1 MIKLILILRKK
12 KIEEIIDNYKLE
24 NKNLQKEKEEYE
36 KLNLENNDKINKLTN
51 ELELNQNTMKMFINS
66 NEETQ
71 KDLENFNQ
79 IKSNMEILCNE
90 IENKQNQNEIL
101 QNIIKEQENKIIT
114 FNDNQ
119 NKFNN
124 IIKEKNDEIEML
136 KKQIMLLNKQ
146 IEKFPEKKENKQN
159 ILNDKLD
166 KYFNLFENNN
176 EKLNIKNAVIW
187 NSNDFN

>member
-1 MIKLILILRKK
+1 
-12 KIEEIIDNYKLE
+12 
-24 NKNLQKEKEEYE
+24 
-36 KLNLENNDKINKLTN
+36 
-51 ELELNQNTMKMFINS
+51 MKMFINS

-146 IEKFPEKKENKQN
+146 IEKFPEKEENKQN

-176 EKLNIKNAVIW
+176 DKLKKLDLKNAVIW
-187 NSNDFN
+187 NTNDFNTEKNTEESNYNNIEISQSIIP